1 VGLPNVHCKG
11 LGVLKYQDGMVA
23 TNQWEL
29 IRLGRDVSGAPGQ
42 RVSVR

>member
-1 VGLPNVHCKG
+1 MHYRG
-11 LGVLKYQDGMVA
+11 LGVLKYEDGMVT

-29 IRLGRDVSGAPGQ
+29 SELGRDVSGAPGQ